1 MSNYY
6 QLPDKLKRK
15 IYINKT
21 FKDSVALAHA
31 DRLSYQQMLEEAL
44 FNQIKKN
51 EEQEKLILKAA
62 QRIGAIE

>member
-15 IYINKT
+15 IYTNKT
-21 FKDSVALAHA
+21 FKDSIALAHV
-31 DRLSYQQMLEEAL
+31 DGLSYQEMLEIAL